1 LRKIRLSDAI
11 HALIVF
17 LVIFFGSGCDLVRS
31 FSGGENTPQLATPTV
46 PQATTI
52 PVTPTTVTQAT
63 VTTATALP
71 ITINRPANWVA
82 AESAGRLVIS
92 ANANMLA
99 GGELEGPAVLIRQV
113 EGATT
118 AEAVLG
124 QATLAGAETV
134 RKENVNL
141 GGKAGQLVEAKVVAP
156 ISGRGYR
163 MVLVA
168 TVYDG
173 KGYLVIA
180 SAPLEQWDKAWPE
193 LQGIINSVAFK

>member
-1 LRKIRLSDAI
+1 MLVCLLSISYLAI
-11 HALIVF
+11 T
-17 LVIFFGSGCDLVRS
+17 GCDLLRS
-31 FSGGENTPQLATPTV
+31 LSGGPAAVAPTATLPITPASV
-46 PQATTI
+46 A
-52 PVTPTTVTQAT
+52 QAT
-63 VTTATALP
+63 VTTASALP

-82 AESAGRLVIS
+82 AESAGRLIIS

-99 GGELEGPAVLIRQV
+99 GGEMEGPAVLIRQV

-124 QATLAGAETV
+124 QANLTGAETI
-134 RKENVNL
+134 RKENANL
-141 GGKAGQLVEAKVVAP
+141 GGKPGQLVEAKIVSP

-168 TVYDG
+168 TVYNG
-173 KGYLVIA
+173 KGYLVTA